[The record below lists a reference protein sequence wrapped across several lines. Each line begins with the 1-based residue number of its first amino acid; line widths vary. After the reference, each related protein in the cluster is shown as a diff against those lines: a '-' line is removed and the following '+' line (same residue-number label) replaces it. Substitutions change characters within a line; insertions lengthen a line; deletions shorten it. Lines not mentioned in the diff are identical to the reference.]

1 VAHDAVTHD
10 ADAELRAARRE
21 RVFAAMGRG
30 GLDALVL
37 GRRDS
42 VAYATGVR
50 SLWTAGTRA
59 FGAAAVL
66 VAEGQRVHL
75 LSTWDAGVPPEIPFD
90 HLYGVTWNPAVM
102 LRSLGAIPGLAD
114 ARRVGVDS
122 LSVGFARLVDRLAPG
137 ADLVVADDL
146 LTAVRATKLPAEV
159 ERIRAAVGVAAAG
172 VDAAIAA
179 LERGSPPDD
188 ALAAARRAL
197 AAAGVTVPSSAPVVA
212 PVGPVGPSGALVH
225 VDLGVLVDGY
235 DGGRGRT
242 VAVDGAGA
250 GAGPSAGG
258 RRLAAARM
266 GQQALVG
273 ACRPGATGADLRAA
287 SPAAVDRWIVRGA
300 GMGFEPPVVTDALG
314 RSAELSA
321 GMVLSVE
328 VVVDGAARRDL
339 VLVGPAAPE
348 VLGPVDA

>member
-1 VAHDAVTHD
+1 VAHHAVTQD
-10 ADAELRAARRE
+10 ADADLRAARRE
-21 RVFAAMGRG
+21 RVFAAMGRA

-66 VAEGQRVHL
+66 VADGQRVHL

-137 ADLVVADDL
+137 AGLVVADDL
-146 LTAVRATKLPAEV
+146 LAVVRATKLPAEV
-159 ERIRAAVGVAAAG
+159 ERIRAAAGVAAAG
-172 VDAAIAA
+172 VEAATAA

-188 ALAAARRAL
+188 ALAAARRAF

-235 DGGRGRT
+235 EGGRGRT
-242 VAVDGAGA
+242 VAVDAGA
-250 GAGPSAGG
+250 GAPAGE
-258 RRLAAARM
+258 RRLAAARR
-266 GQQALVG
+266 GQQALVD
-273 ACRPGATGADLRAA
+273 ACVPGATGADLRHAG
-287 SPAAVDRWIVRGA
+287 PARVDRWIVRGA
-300 GMGFEPPVVTDALG
+300 GMGFERPVVTDALG
-314 RSAELSA
+314 RTAELSA

-328 VVVDGAARRDL
+328 VVVDGAAWRDL